1 MKKILLIGT
10 AALGM
15 FFMTTSCL
23 ENTEPAGIEAMRQA
37 RAELISAQA
46 AYEQAK
52 VTLLNAQ
59 TALQEAQTQNQI
71 LENNLKELEIQEKQ
85 LNLEYQE
92 AKYDYD
98 MRILELD
105 YARRA
110 GADEAYLKALEV
122 EIAGYEYNLL
132 QNEINMEDLE
142 LQRKEMV
149 EKHKAELLRLQKA
162 TAVAQKEYEEAIR
175 NLEALKHTLTAE
187 EKAIVDK
194 YTAEIDALS
203 GELETAENTLVGA
216 QTDYLE
222 AKYNWSQDSVLL
234 DKKYTRAVELAQAAL
249 DDANAEL
256 EEANALDFTDEEA
269 LLTQKAE
276 LEAEI
281 DAIRKQQDD
290 LKMQAEDLKLTLEVP
305 EAEIAA
311 IDTVIKGLDRQIEEL
326 NLEIDALRAE
336 NPRTQLSLPI
346 DNAIVAHFVGQFFE
360 DIVKADDNPYYYG
373 DQYQELN
380 DPNDPNPNYEDA
392 LVFQSEFEKN
402 EETNRYELPSG
413 TVSWTTTQ
421 DNHEKILADLK
432 KYLYTYE
439 LSEPQKAIVEN
450 YIKSWQD
457 NAKNIAAQNE
467 YYKTMLT
474 EARDEW
480 YELSNQYQYTAKQPL
495 DIKAMEAYNELA
507 TIADLTAADVKARV
521 TALLDTI
528 RLEQQIRLAMT
539 GYAEENWENF
549 TYANLTDPASETP
562 ITLIDLQN
570 AVNNISINPAF
581 SYRDNYPDGSW
592 YYYGP
597 VYYDDFYDDA
607 PSAAARWNNASLSL
621 FGGYYVWG
629 YERIEYYSDEELLGD
644 IETVLEYTG
653 YGEYYTI
660 TYTTDYEAWPYSSV
674 SFHKDY
680 ETVLAQIGYNFS
692 DREDA
697 RRAFANSWF
706 VNEVSYEEKAAMAQA
721 HMEALPEFPE
731 LIAAVEALE
740 EEIKTADETNTAA
753 VTDLLTQI
761 RSLYEQRAEQNEL
774 KKEKEAEKDAITFE
788 INALT
793 ATTGSEWKVLDIKAG
808 RLEDKLYVFD
818 AILKGTTV
826 VIDGTDYTLVK
837 QEGTEYVP
845 EDLAELKEAWIERLE
860 KEIKGDGTD
869 MNPGLEYKLLQ
880 AQQILQKLHD
890 GMSDEEFQNE
900 VVKQAER
907 ALAQAQAKY
916 DGLLEEFNYW
926 NDLLSDYI
934 ASLTGNTE
942 ETPEA

>member
-110 GADEAYLKALEV
+110 GADEAYLKALEL
-122 EIAGYEYNLL
+122 EIAGYEYWLL
-132 QNEINMEDLE
+132 KNEIDMEELE
-142 LQRKEMV
+142 LKRQEMV
-149 EKHKAELLRLQKA
+149 EIHKAELLRLQQA

-175 NLEALKHTLTAE
+175 NLEALKHTLTE
-187 EKAIVDK
+187 DEKAIVDK

-203 GELETAENTLVGA
+203 GELKTAENELVGA
-216 QTDYLE
+216 QTAYLE

-290 LKMQAEDLKLTLEVP
+290 LKMQAKDLTLTLEVP

-326 NLEIDALRAE
+326 NLEIDALMAE

-392 LVFQSEFEKN
+392 LVFQSEFKKN

-432 KYLYTYE
+432 EYLYTYE

-450 YIKSWQD
+450 FIKNWQD
-457 NAKNIAAQNE
+457 YAKNIAAQNE

-480 YELSNQYQYTAKQPL
+480 NELSRQYQYTAKQPL
-495 DIKAMEAYNELA
+495 DVKANEALSELT
-507 TIADLTAADVKARV
+507 TIADLTAADVKERV
-521 TALLDTI
+521 TVLLDTI

-570 AVNNISINPAF
+570 AVNNISNYPAF
-581 SYRDNYPDGSW
+581 SYRYNYPDGSW
-592 YYYGP
+592 YYDGP

-621 FGGYYVWG
+621 FGGYYG
-629 YERIEYYSDEELLGD
+629 IEYYSDEELLGD

-660 TYTTDYEAWPYSSV
+660 TYTTDYYARPYFSV
-674 SFHKDY
+674 DFHKDAY
-680 ETVLAQIGYNFS
+680 ETILAQIGYNFS
-692 DREDA
+692 DMQA
-697 RRAFANSWF
+697 AAIAFENSWF
-706 VNEVSYEEKAAMAQA
+706 VKEVSYEEMAALAQA
-721 HMEALPEFPE
+721 HLEALPEFPE

-740 EEIKTADETNTAA
+740 EDIKTADEGNTAA

-774 KKEKEAEKDAITFE
+774 REEKVAEKDAIMFE

-793 ATTGSEWKVLDIKAG
+793 ALTGSEWAVLDIKAG
-808 RLEDKLYVFD
+808 RLEEKLDVFD
-818 AILKGTTV
+818 AILEGTTV

-869 MNPGLEYKLLQ
+869 MTPGLEYELLQ

-890 GMSDEEFQNE
+890 GMSDDLQNE
-900 VVKQAER
+900 EVKAAER

-916 DGLLEEFNYW
+916 DELLEEFNYW

>member
-122 EIAGYEYNLL
+122 EIAGYEYDLL
-132 QNEINMEDLE
+132 KNEIDMEELE
-142 LQRKEMV
+142 LQRQEMV
-149 EKHKAELLRLQKA
+149 EEHKASLLRLQQA
-162 TAVAQKEYEEAIR
+162 TAEAQKDYEEAIR
-175 NLEALKHTLTAE
+175 NLEALKHTLTTE
-187 EKAIVDK
+187 EKAIVDT

-216 QTDYLE
+216 QTAYLE

-326 NLEIDALRAE
+326 NLEINALRAE

-360 DIVKADDNPYYYG
+360 TTVKADGNSYYYG
-373 DQYQELN
+373 DQYQ
-380 DPNDPNPNYEDA
+380 DPNNPNYEDA
-392 LVFQSEFEKN
+392 LVFQSEFKYN

-421 DNHEKILADLK
+421 DNHESILAALRQ
-432 KYLYTYE
+432 YLYTYE
-439 LSEPQKAIVEN
+439 LSEPQKELAELLAER
-450 YIKSWQD
+450 WQ
-457 NAKNIAAQNE
+457 NLAKNEPTNNE
-467 YYKTMLT
+467 SYKTMLT
-474 EARDEW
+474 EASDEW
-480 YELSNQYQYTAKQPL
+480 KDLRYQYEYTAKVPL
-495 DIKAMEAYNELA
+495 DVKAQEAYNELA
-507 TIADLTAADVKARV
+507 SIPDLTAADVKERV
-521 TALLDTI
+521 TELLDTI
-528 RLEQQIRLAMT
+528 RLEQQIRLAMS

-549 TYANLTDPASETP
+549 TYTNLTDPASETP
-562 ITLIDLQN
+562 ITLTDLQI
-570 AVNNISINPAF
+570 AVDNIQYYPAF
-581 SYRDNYPDGSW
+581 ED
-592 YYYGP
+592 YYTPTYK
-597 VYYDDFYDDA
+597 YTA
-607 PSAAARWNNASLSL
+607 TSSAAYRWNYASKKL
-621 FGGYYVWG
+621 FGGDYVILPADYQYYG
-629 YERIEYYSDEELLGD
+629 MYGETELLGNGD
-644 IETVLEYTG
+644 ELLEKAG
-653 YGEYYTI
+653 YGEYFTIVYSTNDYT
-660 TYTTDYEAWPYSSV
+660 DAVYEIAP
-674 SFHKDY
+674 HKDFY
-680 ETVLAQIGYNFS
+680 ETVLSQIGYASYQFGS
-692 DREDA
+692 QYDA
-697 RRAFANSWF
+697 QEAFKYSWF
-706 VNEVSYEEKAAMAQA
+706 VREIAYVEMAALSKA
-721 HMEALPEFPE
+721 HLEALPEFPE

-740 EEIKTADETNTAA
+740 EDIKTADEGNTAA

-774 KKEKEAEKDAITFE
+774 REEKVAEKDAIIFE

-793 ATTGSEWKVLDIKAG
+793 TPTGSEWAVLDIKAG
-808 RLEDKLYVFD
+808 RLEDKLDVFD
-818 AILKGTTV
+818 AILEGTTV
-826 VIDGTDYTLVK
+826 VIDGQDYTLVK

-869 MNPGLEYKLLQ
+869 MTPGLEYELLQ

-890 GMSDEEFQNE
+890 GMTDDEFQNE
-900 VVKQAER
+900 VVKEAER
-907 ALAQAQAKY
+907 ELAQAQAKY
-916 DGLLEEFNYW
+916 DELLEEFNYW

>member
-311 IDTVIKGLDRQIEEL
+311 IDTVIKGLDRQIKEL
-326 NLEIDALRAE
+326 DQEIDALKAE

-360 DIVKADDNPYYYG
+360 TTVKDNGDSYYYG
-373 DQYQELN
+373 DQYQDTSN
-380 DPNDPNPNYEDA
+380 QNYEDA
-392 LVFQSEFEKN
+392 LVFQSEFKKN

-432 KYLYTYE
+432 EYLYTYE

-450 YIKSWQD
+450 YIEYWQN
-457 NAKNIAAQNE
+457 NADDIAAQNE

-474 EARDEW
+474 EARNEW
-480 YELSNQYQYTAKQPL
+480 YDLRDKYLNPTDKPL
-495 DIKAMEAYNELA
+495 DIKAQEAYNELA
-507 TIADLTAADVKARV
+507 LIADLTAADVKERV
-521 TALLDTI
+521 TELLDII
-528 RLEQQIRLAMT
+528 RLEQQIRLAMS

-562 ITLIDLQN
+562 ITLDDLQN
-570 AVNNISINPAF
+570 AVNNIAAYPA
-581 SYRDNYPDGSW
+581 SE
-592 YYYGP
+592 YYYSP
-597 VYYDDFYDDA
+597 VYYDDYEA
-607 PSAAARWNNASLSL
+607 SSAAARWNYASLNL
-621 FGGYYVWG
+621 FGGYYVWN
-629 YERIEYYSDEELLGD
+629 ERIEYYSGTELLGD
-644 IETVLEYTG
+644 LKTVLEYTG

-660 TYTTDYEAWPYSSV
+660 TYSTDYDAWPNASV
-674 SFHKDY
+674 DFHKDAY
-680 ETVLAQIGYNFS
+680 ETVLAQIGYNFT
-692 DREDA
+692 DRQDA
-697 RRAFANSWF
+697 QRAFENSWF
-706 VNEVSYEEKAAMAQA
+706 VYEVSYEEMAALAQA

-740 EEIKTADETNTAA
+740 EDIKTADEGNTAA

-774 KKEKEAEKDAITFE
+774 REEKVAEKDAIIFE

-793 ATTGSEWKVLDIKAG
+793 ARTGSEWAVLDIKAG
-808 RLEDKLYVFD
+808 RLEDKLDVFD
-818 AILKGTTV
+818 AILGGTTV
-826 VIDGTDYTLVK
+826 VIDGQDYTLVK

-869 MNPGLEYKLLQ
+869 MTPGLEYELLQ

-890 GMSDEEFQNE
+890 GMTDDEFQNE
-900 VVKQAER
+900 VVKEAER
-907 ALAQAQAKY
+907 ELAQAQAKY
-916 DGLLEEFNYW
+916 DELLEEFNYW

>member
-132 QNEINMEDLE
+132 KNEIDMEELE
-142 LQRKEMV
+142 LQRQEMV
-149 EKHKAELLRLQKA
+149 EHHKAVLLGLQQA
-162 TAVAQKEYEEAIR
+162 TAEAQKDYEEAIR
-175 NLEALKHTLTAE
+175 NLEALKHTLTAD
-187 EKAIVDK
+187 EKAIVDT

-203 GELETAENTLVGA
+203 GELETAENELVGA
-216 QTDYLE
+216 QTAYLE

-290 LKMQAEDLKLTLEVP
+290 LNMQAEDLKLTLEVP

-326 NLEIDALRAE
+326 NLEIKALKAE

-360 DIVKADDNPYYYG
+360 TTVKAPGNSYYYG
-373 DQYQELN
+373 DQYQ
-380 DPNDPNPNYEDA
+380 DPNDPNNQNYEDA
-392 LVFQSEFEKN
+392 LVFQSEFKKN

-421 DNHEKILADLK
+421 DNHESILAALK
-432 KYLYTYE
+432 QYLYTYE
-439 LSEPQKAIVEN
+439 LSEPQKAIAESN
-450 YIKSWQD
+450 M
-457 NAKNIAAQNE
+457 E
-467 YYKTMLT
+467 YYQSRAKSISAENASSKEELI
-474 EARDEW
+474 EARNEW
-480 YELSNQYQYTAKQPL
+480 YDLRDKYLNPTDKPL
-495 DIKAMEAYNELA
+495 DIKAQEAYNELSL
-507 TIADLTAADVKARV
+507 IADLTAADVKERV
-521 TALLDTI
+521 TELLDAI
-528 RLEQQIRLAMT
+528 RLEQQTRLAMS

-562 ITLIDLQN
+562 ITLADLQN
-570 AVNNISINPAF
+570 AVNNIAVYPAVE
-581 SYRDNYPDGSW
+581 YRYDYGDYWIYS
-592 YYYGP
+592 GP
-597 VYYDDFYDDA
+597 VYYDNYYGSDA
-607 PSAAARWNNASLSL
+607 PSAACRWDYAS
-621 FGGYYVWG
+621 
-629 YERIEYYSDEELLGD
+629 ERLLRMEYYSGTELLGTLD
-644 IETVLEYTG
+644 EMLEYTG
-653 YGEYYTI
+653 YGEYYII
-660 TYTTDYEAWPYSSV
+660 TYTTDSDVHPSATVY
-674 SFHKDY
+674 FQKDY
-680 ETVLAQIGYNFS
+680 QTVLENIGYDDYTFGS
-692 DREDA
+692 DQDA
-697 RRAFANSWF
+697 RNAFANAWF
-706 VNEVSYEEKAAMAQA
+706 VMEVVYAEYADLTKA
-721 HMEALPEFPE
+721 HLEALPEFPE

-753 VTDLLTQI
+753 VTDLLAQI

-774 KKEKEAEKDAITFE
+774 KEEKEAEKDAITFE

-793 ATTGSEWKVLDIKAG
+793 ALTGSEWAVLDLKAG
-808 RLEDKLYVFD
+808 RLEDKLEVFD
-818 AILKGTTV
+818 AILEGTTV
-826 VIDGTDYTLVK
+826 VIDGQDYTLVK

-869 MNPGLEYKLLQ
+869 MNPGLEYKLLE
-880 AQQILQKLHD
+880 AQQLLQKLHD
-890 GMSDEEFQNE
+890 GMSDERQNE
-900 VVKQAER
+900 AVKQAER

-916 DGLLEEFNYW
+916 DELLEEFNYW

>member
-122 EIAGYEYNLL
+122 EIAGYEFELL
-132 QNEINMEDLE
+132 QNEIWTDELE
-142 LQRKEMV
+142 LLRQEMV
-149 EKHKAELLRLQKA
+149 EKHKAELFRLQQA

-187 EKAIVDK
+187 EQAIVDN

-203 GELETAENTLVGA
+203 TQLENAENTLVGA
-216 QTDYLE
+216 QTAYLE

-336 NPRTQLSLPI
+336 NPRPQLSLPI
-346 DNAIVAHFVGQFFE
+346 DNAVVAHFVGQFFE
-360 DIVKADDNPYYYG
+360 TTVKAYGNPYYYG
-373 DQYQELN
+373 DQYQ
-380 DPNDPNPNYEDA
+380 DPNDPNYEDA
-392 LVFQSEFEKN
+392 LVFQSEFEYN
-402 EETNRYELPSG
+402 SETDRYELPSG

-421 DNHEKILADLK
+421 DNHEEILADLK
-432 KYLYTYE
+432 DYLYTYE
-439 LSEPQKAIVEN
+439 LSEPQKATAESNMKYYQSKAESISEEN
-450 YIKSWQD
+450 ASTKEELI
-457 NAKNIAAQNE
+457 
-467 YYKTMLT
+467 
-474 EARDEW
+474 EARNEW
-480 YELSNQYQYTAKQPL
+480 NKLSNQYQYTAKQPL
-495 DIKAMEAYNELA
+495 DIKATEAFRELS
-507 TIADLTAADVKARV
+507 TIADLTAADVKERV
-521 TALLDTI
+521 TVLLDTI

-539 GYAEENWENF
+539 GYAEENWANF

-570 AVNNISINPAF
+570 AVNNISMYPAF
-581 SYRDNYPDGSW
+581 SYRYNDPDGSW
-592 YYYGP
+592 YYDGP
-597 VYYDDFYDDA
+597 VYYDDYYYDDA
-607 PSAAARWNNASLSL
+607 PSAACRWDYASKS
-621 FGGYYVWG
+621 
-629 YERIEYYSDEELLGD
+629 LLGMEHYYGTQLLGTLD
-644 IETVLEYTG
+644 EMLEYTG
-653 YGEYYTI
+653 YGEYYRI
-660 TYTTDYEAWPYSSV
+660 TYTTDSEVWASGTLYLQ
-674 SFHKDY
+674 KDAY
-680 ETVLAQIGYNFS
+680 ETVLYNIGYDEYTFGSRQNAI
-692 DREDA
+692 DA
-697 RRAFANSWF
+697 FCGAWF
-706 VNEVSYEEKAAMAQA
+706 VMEVVYAEYADLTKA
-721 HMEALPEFPE
+721 HLEALPEFPE

-740 EEIKTADETNTAA
+740 EDIKTADETNTAA

-774 KKEKEAEKDAITFE
+774 REEKVAEKDAIIFE

-793 ATTGSEWKVLDIKAG
+793 APTGSEWAVLDIKAG
-808 RLEDKLYVFD
+808 RLEDKLDVFD
-818 AILKGTTV
+818 AILEGTTV

-869 MNPGLEYKLLQ
+869 VTPGLEYELLQ

-890 GMSDEEFQNE
+890 GMSDDDFQNE
-900 VVKQAER
+900 AVKTAEKE
-907 ALAQAQAKY
+907 LAQAQAKY
-916 DGLLEEFNYW
+916 DELLEEFNYW

>member
-110 GADEAYLKALEV
+110 GADEAYLKALEL
-122 EIAGYEYNLL
+122 EIAGYEYWLL
-132 QNEINMEDLE
+132 KNEIDMEELE
-142 LQRKEMV
+142 LKRQEMV
-149 EKHKAELLRLQKA
+149 EIHKAELLRLQQA

-175 NLEALKHTLTAE
+175 NLEALKHTLTE
-187 EKAIVDK
+187 DEKAIVDK

-203 GELETAENTLVGA
+203 TQLETAENTLVGA
-216 QTDYLE
+216 QTAYLE

-360 DIVKADDNPYYYG
+360 TTVKADGNPYYYG
-373 DQYQELN
+373 DQYQ
-380 DPNDPNPNYEDA
+380 DPNDPNNQNYEDA
-392 LVFQSEFEKN
+392 LVFQSEFEYN

-421 DNHEKILADLK
+421 DNHEEILAALK
-432 KYLYTYE
+432 EYLYAYE
-439 LSEPQKAIVEN
+439 LSEPQKAMAESIMKSYQSRAESISEEN
-450 YIKSWQD
+450 AS
-457 NAKNIAAQNE
+457 
-467 YYKTMLT
+467 YKEELI
-474 EARDEW
+474 EARNEW
-480 YELSNQYQYTAKQPL
+480 NELSRQYQYTAKQPL
-495 DIKAMEAYNELA
+495 DVKANEALSELT
-507 TIADLTAADVKARV
+507 TIADLTAADVKERV
-521 TALLDTI
+521 TVLLDTI
-528 RLEQQIRLAMT
+528 RLEQQIRLAMA
-539 GYAEENWENF
+539 GYADGNWENF
-549 TYANLTDPASETP
+549 TYENLTDPASENP
-562 ITLIDLQN
+562 ITLNDLQL
-570 AVNNISINPAF
+570 AVEGIQNYPA
-581 SYRDNYPDGSW
+581 YDNYWPVFYDTYYNNDSPSAACRWDYASERLLGME
-592 YYYGP
+592 YYYGTQ
-597 VYYDDFYDDA
+597 
-607 PSAAARWNNASLSL
+607 
-621 FGGYYVWG
+621 
-629 YERIEYYSDEELLGD
+629 LLGTLD
-644 IETVLEYTG
+644 EMLEYTG
-653 YGEYYTI
+653 YGEYYRI
-660 TYTTDYEAWPYSSV
+660 TYTTDSEVRPSGTL
-674 SFHKDY
+674 HLQKDAY
-680 ETVLAQIGYNFS
+680 ETVLYNIGYDEYTFGSKQN
-692 DREDA
+692 A
-697 RRAFANSWF
+697 INAFCGAWF
-706 VNEVSYEEKAAMAQA
+706 VMEVVYAEYADLTKA
-721 HMEALPEFPE
+721 HLEALPEFPE

-774 KKEKEAEKDAITFE
+774 REEKVAERDAILFE

-793 ATTGSEWKVLDIKAG
+793 ALTGSEWAVLDIKAG
-808 RLEDKLYVFD
+808 RLEDKLDVFD
-818 AILKGTTV
+818 AILEGTTV

-869 MNPGLEYKLLQ
+869 VTPGLEYELLQ

-890 GMSDEEFQNE
+890 GMSDELQNE
-900 VVKQAER
+900 EVKKAER

-916 DGLLEEFNYW
+916 DELLEEFNYW

>member
-23 ENTEPAGIEAMRQA
+23 ENVEPAGIEAMRQA

-122 EIAGYEYNLL
+122 EIAGYEYDLL
-132 QNEINMEDLE
+132 KNEIDMEELE
-142 LQRKEMV
+142 LQRQEMV
-149 EKHKAELLRLQKA
+149 EEHKASLLRLQQA
-162 TAVAQKEYEEAIR
+162 TAEAQKDYEEAIR

-187 EKAIVDK
+187 EKAIVDT

-216 QTDYLE
+216 QTAYLE

-326 NLEIDALRAE
+326 DLEIDALGAE

-346 DNAIVAHFVGQFFE
+346 DNAIVAHFVGQFFKTT
-360 DIVKADDNPYYYG
+360 VKASGNSYYYG
-373 DQYQELN
+373 DQYQ
-380 DPNDPNPNYEDA
+380 DPNNQNYEDA
-392 LVFQSEFEKN
+392 LVFQSEFEYN

-432 KYLYTYE
+432 EYLYTYE

-450 YIKSWQD
+450 YIEYWQN
-457 NAKNIAAQNE
+457 NADDIAAQNE

-474 EARDEW
+474 EARNEW
-480 YELSNQYQYTAKQPL
+480 YDLRDKYLNPTDKPL
-495 DIKAMEAYNELA
+495 DIKAQEAYNELA
-507 TIADLTAADVKARV
+507 LIADLTAADVKERV
-521 TALLDTI
+521 TELLDII
-528 RLEQQIRLAMT
+528 RLEQQIRLAMS

-562 ITLIDLQN
+562 ITLDDLQK
-570 AVNNISINPAF
+570 AVNNIAAYPA
-581 SYRDNYPDGSW
+581 SE
-592 YYYGP
+592 YYYSP
-597 VYYDDFYDDA
+597 VYYDDYEA
-607 PSAAARWNNASLSL
+607 SSAAARWNYASLNL
-621 FGGYYVWG
+621 FGGYYVWNTD
-629 YERIEYYSDEELLGD
+629 ERIEYYSGTELLGD
-644 IETVLEYTG
+644 LKTVLEYTG

-660 TYTTDYEAWPYSSV
+660 TYSTDYDAWPNASV
-674 SFHKDY
+674 DFHKDAY
-680 ETVLAQIGYNFS
+680 ETVLAQIGYNFT
-692 DREDA
+692 DRQDA
-697 RRAFANSWF
+697 QRAFKNSWF
-706 VNEVSYEEKAAMAQA
+706 VYEVSYEEMAALAQA

-740 EEIKTADETNTAA
+740 EDIKTADEGNTAA

-774 KKEKEAEKDAITFE
+774 REEKVAEKDAIIFE

-793 ATTGSEWKVLDIKAG
+793 ARTGSEWAVLDIKAG
-808 RLEDKLYVFD
+808 RLEDKLDVFD
-818 AILKGTTV
+818 AILGGTTV
-826 VIDGTDYTLVK
+826 VIDGQDYTLVK

-869 MNPGLEYKLLQ
+869 MTPGLEYELLQ

-890 GMSDEEFQNE
+890 GMTDDEFQNE
-900 VVKQAER
+900 VVKEAER
-907 ALAQAQAKY
+907 ELAQAQAKY
-916 DGLLEEFNYW
+916 DELLEEFNYW

>member
-37 RAELISAQA
+37 RAELISAEAAYQA
-46 AYEQAK
+46 ALTAYKQAQIALVEAKVQAK
-52 VTLLNAQ
+52 NLD
-59 TALQEAQTQNQI
+59 NQ
-71 LENNLKELEIQEKQ
+71 LAELEIQEKQ

-98 MRILELD
+98 MRILELE
-105 YARRA
+105 YAKRA
-110 GADEAYLKALEV
+110 GESEAYLKKLEL
-122 EIAGYEYNLL
+122 EIAGYEYYLL
-132 QNEINMEDLE
+132 KNEIDTQELE
-142 LQRKEMV
+142 LQRQEMV
-149 EKHKAELLRLQKA
+149 EEHKAELLRLQQA

-175 NLEALKHTLTAE
+175 NLEDLKHTLTAE
-187 EKAIVDK
+187 EKAIVDT

-216 QTDYLE
+216 QTAYLE

-326 NLEIDALRAE
+326 NLEIDALGAE

-360 DIVKADDNPYYYG
+360 TTVKADGNTYYYG
-373 DQYQELN
+373 DQYQ
-380 DPNDPNPNYEDA
+380 DPNNPNYEDA
-392 LVFQSEFEKN
+392 LVFQSEFKYN

-421 DNHEKILADLK
+421 DNHEEILADLK
-432 KYLYTYE
+432 EYLYKYE
-439 LSEPQKAIVEN
+439 LSEPQKAMAESNMKYYQSRAESISEEN
-450 YIKSWQD
+450 AS
-457 NAKNIAAQNE
+457 
-467 YYKTMLT
+467 YKEELI
-474 EARDEW
+474 EARNEW
-480 YELSNQYQYTAKQPL
+480 NELSRQYQYTAKQPL
-495 DIKAMEAYNELA
+495 DVKANEALSELT
-507 TIADLTAADVKARV
+507 TIADLTAADVKERV
-521 TALLDTI
+521 TVLLDTI

-570 AVNNISINPAF
+570 AVNNILNYPAF
-581 SYRDNYPDGSW
+581 SYQYNDPDGHW
-592 YYYGP
+592 YYDGP
-597 VYYDDFYDDA
+597 VYYDGFYDDA
-607 PSAAARWNNASLSL
+607 PSAACRWDYAS
-621 FGGYYVWG
+621 
-629 YERIEYYSDEELLGD
+629 ERLLGMEYYYGTQLLGTLD
-644 IETVLEYTG
+644 EMLEYTG
-653 YGEYYTI
+653 YGEYYRI
-660 TYTTDYEAWPYSSV
+660 TYTTDSEVWPSGTLYLQ
-674 SFHKDY
+674 KDAY
-680 ETVLAQIGYNFS
+680 ETVLYNIGYDEYTFGSKQNAI
-692 DREDA
+692 DA
-697 RRAFANSWF
+697 FCGAWF
-706 VNEVSYEEKAAMAQA
+706 VMEVVYAEYADLTKA
-721 HMEALPEFPE
+721 HLEALPEFPE

-740 EEIKTADETNTAA
+740 EDIKTADEGNTAA

-774 KKEKEAEKDAITFE
+774 REEKVAEKDAIIFE

-793 ATTGSEWKVLDIKAG
+793 APTGSEWAVLDIKAG
-808 RLEDKLYVFD
+808 RLEDKLDVFD
-818 AILKGTTV
+818 AILEGTTV

-869 MNPGLEYKLLQ
+869 MTPGLEYELLQ

-890 GMSDEEFQNE
+890 GMSDEFQNE

-916 DGLLEEFNYW
+916 DELLEEFNYW

>member
-23 ENTEPAGIEAMRQA
+23 ENIEPAGIEAMRQA
-37 RAELISAQA
+37 KAELISAQA
-46 AYEQAK
+46 AYESAK
-52 VTLLNAQ
+52 ITLLNAQ
-59 TALQEAQTQNQI
+59 AALQEAQTQNQI
-71 LENNLKELEIQEKQ
+71 LENSLKELEIQEKQ
-85 LNLEYQE
+85 LDLEYQA
-92 AKYDYD
+92 AKNDYD
-98 MRILELD
+98 IRILELD

-110 GADEAYLKALEV
+110 GEDEAYLKSLEV
-122 EIAGYEYNLL
+122 EIAGYEYQLL
-132 QNEINMEDLE
+132 KNEIDMEELE
-142 LQRKEMV
+142 LQRQKMV
-149 EKHKAELLRLQKA
+149 EQHKAELLRLQQA
-162 TAVAQKEYEEAIR
+162 TAVAQKDYEEAIR
-175 NLEALKHTLTAE
+175 NLEALRHTLTAE
-187 EKAIVDK
+187 EKAIVDT

-326 NLEIDALRAE
+326 NLEIDALKAE

-360 DIVKADDNPYYYG
+360 TKVKDPRNSYYYG
-373 DQYQELN
+373 DQYQE
-380 DPNDPNPNYEDA
+380 PNDPNYEDA
-392 LVFQSEFEKN
+392 LVFQSEFEYN
-402 EETNRYELPSG
+402 EETARYELPSG

-439 LSEPQKAIVEN
+439 LSEPQKAMAESNMKYYQSRAESISEEN
-450 YIKSWQD
+450 AS
-457 NAKNIAAQNE
+457 
-467 YYKTMLT
+467 YKEELI
-474 EARDEW
+474 EARNEW
-480 YELSNQYQYTAKQPL
+480 NELSNQYQYTAKQPL
-495 DIKAMEAYNELA
+495 DIKAAEALSELS
-507 TIADLTAADVKARV
+507 TIADLTAADVKERV
-521 TALLDTI
+521 TVLLDTI

-570 AVNNISINPAF
+570 AVNNISNYPAF
-581 SYRDNYPDGSW
+581 SYWYNDPDGFW
-592 YYYGP
+592 YYDGP
-597 VYYDDFYDDA
+597 VYYDDYYYDDA
-607 PSAAARWNNASLSL
+607 PSAACRWDYASKRLL
-621 FGGYYVWG
+621 GM
-629 YERIEYYSDEELLGD
+629 EYYSGTELLGTLD
-644 IETVLEYTG
+644 EMLEYTG
-653 YGEYYTI
+653 YGEYYRI
-660 TYTTDYEAWPYSSV
+660 TYTTDSEVWPSGFLYLQ
-674 SFHKDY
+674 KDAY
-680 ETVLAQIGYNFS
+680 ETVLYNLGYDELTFGSKENAIG
-692 DREDA
+692 
-697 RRAFANSWF
+697 AFCGAWF
-706 VNEVSYEEKAAMAQA
+706 VVEVVYAEYADLTKA
-721 HMEALPEFPE
+721 HLEALPEFPE

-740 EEIKTADETNTAA
+740 EDIKTADETNTAA

-774 KKEKEAEKDAITFE
+774 REEKVAEKDAIIFE

-793 ATTGSEWKVLDIKAG
+793 APTGSEWAVLDIKAG
-808 RLEDKLYVFD
+808 RLEDKLDVFD

-869 MNPGLEYKLLQ
+869 MTPGLEYELLQ

-916 DGLLEEFNYW
+916 DELLEEFNYW

>member
-23 ENTEPAGIEAMRQA
+23 ENIEPAGIEAMRQA
-37 RAELISAQA
+37 KAELISAQA
-46 AYEQAK
+46 AYESAK
-52 VTLLNAQ
+52 ITLLNAQ
-59 TALQEAQTQNQI
+59 AALQEAQTQNQI
-71 LENNLKELEIQEKQ
+71 LENSLKELEIQEKQ
-85 LNLEYQE
+85 LDLEYQA
-92 AKYDYD
+92 AKNDYD
-98 MRILELD
+98 IRILELD

-110 GADEAYLKALEV
+110 GEDEAYLKSLEV
-122 EIAGYEYNLL
+122 EIAGYEYQLL
-132 QNEINMEDLE
+132 KNEIDMEELE
-142 LQRKEMV
+142 LQRQKMV
-149 EKHKAELLRLQKA
+149 EQHKAELLRLQQA
-162 TAVAQKEYEEAIR
+162 TAVAQKDYEEAIR
-175 NLEALKHTLTAE
+175 NLEALRHTLTAE
-187 EKAIVDK
+187 EKAIVDT

-234 DKKYTRAVELAQAAL
+234 DKKYTRAVELAQVAL

-360 DIVKADDNPYYYG
+360 TTVKAYGNSYYYG
-373 DQYQELN
+373 DQYQE
-380 DPNDPNPNYEDA
+380 PNDPNYEDA
-392 LVFQSEFEKN
+392 LVFQSEFEYN
-402 EETNRYELPSG
+402 EETDRYELPSG

-432 KYLYTYE
+432 EYLYTYE
-439 LSEPQKAIVEN
+439 LSEPQKAMAESNMKYYQSRAESISEEN
-450 YIKSWQD
+450 AS
-457 NAKNIAAQNE
+457 
-467 YYKTMLT
+467 YKEELI
-474 EARDEW
+474 EARNEW
-480 YELSNQYQYTAKQPL
+480 NELSNQYQYTAKQPL
-495 DIKAMEAYNELA
+495 DIKAAEALSELS
-507 TIADLTAADVKARV
+507 TIADLTAADVKERV
-521 TALLDTI
+521 TVLLDTI

-570 AVNNISINPAF
+570 AVNNISNYPAF
-581 SYRDNYPDGSW
+581 SYQYNDPDGHW
-592 YYYGP
+592 YYDGP
-597 VYYDDFYDDA
+597 VYYDGFYDDA
-607 PSAAARWNNASLSL
+607 PSAACRWDYAS
-621 FGGYYVWG
+621 
-629 YERIEYYSDEELLGD
+629 ERLLGMEYYYGTQLLGTLD
-644 IETVLEYTG
+644 EMLEYTG
-653 YGEYYTI
+653 YGEYYRI
-660 TYTTDYEAWPYSSV
+660 TYTTDSEVWASRFLYLQ
-674 SFHKDY
+674 KDAY
-680 ETVLAQIGYNFS
+680 ETVLYNIGYDEHTFGSKQNAI
-692 DREDA
+692 DA
-697 RRAFANSWF
+697 FCGAWF
-706 VNEVSYEEKAAMAQA
+706 VMEVVYAEYADLTKA
-721 HMEALPEFPE
+721 HLEALPEFPE

-740 EEIKTADETNTAA
+740 EDIKTADEGNTAA

-774 KKEKEAEKDAITFE
+774 REEKVAEKDAIIFE

-793 ATTGSEWKVLDIKAG
+793 APTGSEWAVLDIKAG
-808 RLEDKLYVFD
+808 RLEDKLDVFD
-818 AILKGTTV
+818 AILEGTTV

-869 MNPGLEYKLLQ
+869 MTPGLEYELLQ

-916 DGLLEEFNYW
+916 DELLEEFNYW

>member
-110 GADEAYLKALEV
+110 GADEAYLKALEL
-122 EIAGYEYNLL
+122 EIAGYEYWLL
-132 QNEINMEDLE
+132 KNEIDMEELE
-142 LQRKEMV
+142 LKRQEMV
-149 EKHKAELLRLQKA
+149 EIHKAELLRLQQA

-175 NLEALKHTLTAE
+175 NLEALKHTLTE
-187 EKAIVDK
+187 DEKAIVDK

-203 GELETAENTLVGA
+203 GELKTAENELVGA
-216 QTDYLE
+216 QTAYLE

-326 NLEIDALRAE
+326 NLEIDALRTE

-373 DQYQELN
+373 DQYQEPN

-392 LVFQSEFEKN
+392 LVFQSEFKNN
-402 EETNRYELPSG
+402 EETKRYELPSG

-432 KYLYTYE
+432 EYLYTYE
-439 LSEPQKAIVEN
+439 LSEPQKATAESNMKYYQSRAESISEEN
-450 YIKSWQD
+450 ASFKEELI
-457 NAKNIAAQNE
+457 
-467 YYKTMLT
+467 
-474 EARDEW
+474 EARNEW
-480 YELSNQYQYTAKQPL
+480 NELSRQYQYTAKQPL
-495 DIKAMEAYNELA
+495 DVKANEALSELT
-507 TIADLTAADVKARV
+507 TIADLTAADVKERV
-521 TALLDTI
+521 TVLLDTI

-581 SYRDNYPDGSW
+581 SYRYNGPDGSW
-592 YYYGP
+592 YYDGP
-597 VYYDDFYDDA
+597 VYYDGFYDDA
-607 PSAAARWNNASLSL
+607 PSAACRWDYASERLL
-621 FGGYYVWG
+621 RMEHYYG
-629 YERIEYYSDEELLGD
+629 TELLGTLD
-644 IETVLEYTG
+644 EMLEYTG
-653 YGEYYTI
+653 YGEYYRI
-660 TYTTDYEAWPYSSV
+660 TYTTDSEVWPSG
-674 SFHKDY
+674 FLHLQKDAY
-680 ETVLAQIGYNFS
+680 ETVLYNIGYNEYTFGS
-692 DREDA
+692 KQDA
-697 RRAFANSWF
+697 IDAFCGAWF
-706 VNEVSYEEKAAMAQA
+706 VMEVAYAEYADLTKA
-721 HMEALPEFPE
+721 HLEALPEFPE

-774 KKEKEAEKDAITFE
+774 REEKVAERDAITFE

-793 ATTGSEWKVLDIKAG
+793 APIGSEWAVLDIKAG
-808 RLEDKLYVFD
+808 RLEDKLDVFD
-818 AILKGTTV
+818 AILEGTTV

-869 MNPGLEYKLLQ
+869 VTPGLEYELLQ

-890 GMSDEEFQNE
+890 GMSDDDFQNE
-900 VVKQAER
+900 AVKTAEK

-916 DGLLEEFNYW
+916 DELLEEFNYW

>member
-110 GADEAYLKALEV
+110 GADEAYLKALEL
-122 EIAGYEYNLL
+122 EIAGYEYWLL
-132 QNEINMEDLE
+132 KNEIDMEELE
-142 LQRKEMV
+142 LKRQEMV
-149 EKHKAELLRLQKA
+149 EIHKAELLRLQQA

-175 NLEALKHTLTAE
+175 NLEALKHTLTE
-187 EKAIVDK
+187 DEKAIVDK

-203 GELETAENTLVGA
+203 TQLENAENTLVGA
-216 QTDYLE
+216 QTAYLE
-222 AKYNWSQDSVLL
+222 AKYSWSQDSVLL

-311 IDTVIKGLDRQIEEL
+311 IDTVIKGIDQQIEDL
-326 NLEIDALRAE
+326 NQEIKALKSE

-360 DIVKADDNPYYYG
+360 TTVKAHGNSYYYG
-373 DQYQELN
+373 DQYQE
-380 DPNDPNPNYEDA
+380 PNDPNYEDA
-392 LVFQSEFEKN
+392 LVFQSEFEYN
-402 EETNRYELPSG
+402 EETDRYELPSG

-421 DNHEKILADLK
+421 DNHEEILADLK
-432 KYLYTYE
+432 EYLYTYE
-439 LSEPQKAIVEN
+439 LSEPQKAMAESNMKYYQSRAESISEEN
-450 YIKSWQD
+450 ASFKEELI
-457 NAKNIAAQNE
+457 
-467 YYKTMLT
+467 
-474 EARDEW
+474 EARNEW
-480 YELSNQYQYTAKQPL
+480 NELSRQYQYTAKQPL
-495 DIKAMEAYNELA
+495 DVKANEALRELT
-507 TIADLTAADVKARV
+507 TIADLTAADVKERV
-521 TALLDTI
+521 TVLLDTI

-570 AVNNISINPAF
+570 AVNNISNYPAF
-581 SYRDNYPDGSW
+581 SYRYNDPDGSW
-592 YYYGP
+592 YYDVP
-597 VYYDDFYDDA
+597 VYYDDYYYDDA
-607 PSAAARWNNASLSL
+607 PSAACRWDYTSRHLL
-621 FGGYYVWG
+621 GM
-629 YERIEYYSDEELLGD
+629 EYYYGTELLGTLA
-644 IETVLEYTG
+644 EMLEYTG
-653 YGEYYTI
+653 YGEYYRI
-660 TYTTDYEAWPYSSV
+660 IYTTDSEVWPSGTLDLQ
-674 SFHKDY
+674 KDAY
-680 ETVLAQIGYNFS
+680 ETVLYKLGYDEYTFGSKQSAINAFS
-692 DREDA
+692 
-697 RRAFANSWF
+697 RAWF
-706 VNEVSYEEKAAMAQA
+706 VMEVRYAEYADLTKA
-721 HMEALPEFPE
+721 HLEALPEFPE

-740 EEIKTADETNTAA
+740 EDIKTADEGNTAA

-774 KKEKEAEKDAITFE
+774 REEKVAERDAIIFE

-793 ATTGSEWKVLDIKAG
+793 APIGSEWAVLDIKAG
-808 RLEDKLYVFD
+808 RLKDKLDVFD

-869 MNPGLEYKLLQ
+869 ATPGLEYELLQ

-890 GMSDEEFQNE
+890 GMSDDDFQNE
-900 VVKQAER
+900 AVKTAEK

-916 DGLLEEFNYW
+916 DELLEEFNYW

>member
-132 QNEINMEDLE
+132 KNEIDMEELE
-142 LQRKEMV
+142 LQRQEMV
-149 EKHKAELLRLQKA
+149 EHHKAVLLGLQQA
-162 TAVAQKEYEEAIR
+162 TAEAQKDYEEAIR

-187 EKAIVDK
+187 EQAIVDK

-216 QTDYLE
+216 QTAYLE

-346 DNAIVAHFVGQFFE
+346 DNAIVAHFVGQFFKTT
-360 DIVKADDNPYYYG
+360 VKDYGDSYYYG
-373 DQYQELN
+373 DQYQ
-380 DPNDPNPNYEDA
+380 DPNNQNYEDA
-392 LVFQSEFEKN
+392 LVFQSEFEYN

-421 DNHEKILADLK
+421 DNHEKILAELK
-432 KYLYTYE
+432 EYLYKYE
-439 LSEPQKAIVEN
+439 LSEPQKAMAE
-450 YIKSWQD
+450 SSM
-457 NAKNIAAQNE
+457 E
-467 YYKTMLT
+467 YYQSRAESIPEENASYKEELI
-474 EARDEW
+474 EARNEW
-480 YELSNQYQYTAKQPL
+480 NELSRQYQYTAKQPL
-495 DIKAMEAYNELA
+495 DVKANEALSELT
-507 TIADLTAADVKARV
+507 TIADLTAADVKERV
-521 TALLDTI
+521 TVLLDTI

-570 AVNNISINPAF
+570 AVTNISNYPAF
-581 SYRDNYPDGSW
+581 SYRYNDPNDPDGYW
-592 YYYGP
+592 YYDGP

-607 PSAAARWNNASLSL
+607 PSAACRWDYASRS
-621 FGGYYVWG
+621 
-629 YERIEYYSDEELLGD
+629 LLGMEHYYGTQLLGTLD
-644 IETVLEYTG
+644 EMLEYTG
-653 YGEYYTI
+653 YGEYYRI
-660 TYTTDYEAWPYSSV
+660 TYTTDSEVWPSGTLYLQ
-674 SFHKDY
+674 KDAY
-680 ETVLAQIGYNFS
+680 ETVLENIGYDEYTFGSKQNAI
-692 DREDA
+692 DA
-697 RRAFANSWF
+697 FCRAWF
-706 VNEVSYEEKAAMAQA
+706 VMEVVYAEYADLTKA
-721 HMEALPEFPE
+721 HLEALPEFPE

-740 EEIKTADETNTAA
+740 EDIKTADEGNTAA

-774 KKEKEAEKDAITFE
+774 REEKVAEKDAIIFE

-793 ATTGSEWKVLDIKAG
+793 ATTGSEWAVLDIKAG
-808 RLEDKLYVFD
+808 RLEDKLDVFD
-818 AILKGTTV
+818 AILGGTTV
-826 VIDGTDYTLVK
+826 VIDGQDYTLVK

-869 MNPGLEYKLLQ
+869 MTPGLEYELLQ

-890 GMSDEEFQNE
+890 GMTDDEFQNE
-900 VVKQAER
+900 VVKEAER
-907 ALAQAQAKY
+907 ELAQAQAKY
-916 DGLLEEFNYW
+916 DELLEEFNYW

>member
-311 IDTVIKGLDRQIEEL
+311 IDTVIKGLDRQIKEL
-326 NLEIDALRAE
+326 DQEIKALKAE

-360 DIVKADDNPYYYG
+360 TTVKDNGDSYYYG
-373 DQYQELN
+373 DQYQDTSN
-380 DPNDPNPNYEDA
+380 QNYEDA

-432 KYLYTYE
+432 EYLYTYE

-450 YIKSWQD
+450 YIKYWQD
-457 NAKNIAAQNE
+457 NAKSIAAQNE
-467 YYKTMLT
+467 SYKTMLT

-570 AVNNISINPAF
+570 AVNNISIYPAF
-581 SYRDNYPDGSW
+581 SYRYNDPDGSW
-592 YYYGP
+592 YYNGP
-597 VYYDDFYDDA
+597 VYYDDNYNSSIDA
-607 PSAAARWNNASLSL
+607 SSAAFRWYYASMNL

-629 YERIEYYSDEELLGD
+629 SERIEYYSGTELLGD
-644 IETVLEYTG
+644 LETVLEYTG

-674 SFHKDY
+674 NFHKDAY
-680 ETVLAQIGYNFS
+680 ETVLEQIGYNFS
-692 DREDA
+692 DKQAAEI
-697 RRAFANSWF
+697 AFANSWF

-774 KKEKEAEKDAITFE
+774 KEEKEAEKDAIIFE
-788 INALT
+788 FNALT
-793 ATTGSEWKVLDIKAG
+793 AFTGSEWAVLDIKAG
-808 RLEDKLYVFD
+808 RLEDKLDVFD

-869 MNPGLEYKLLQ
+869 MNPGLEYNLLQ

-890 GMSDEEFQNE
+890 GMSDEFQNE
-900 VVKQAER
+900 AVKLAER

>member
-132 QNEINMEDLE
+132 KNEIDMEELE
-142 LQRKEMV
+142 LERQEMV
-149 EKHKAELLRLQKA
+149 ERHKAELLRLQKA

-175 NLEALKHTLTAE
+175 NLEALKHTLTVE
-187 EKAIVDK
+187 EQAIVDK

-326 NLEIDALRAE
+326 NLEIKALRAE

-360 DIVKADDNPYYYG
+360 TRVKANGNSYYYG
-373 DQYQELN
+373 DQYQ
-380 DPNDPNPNYEDA
+380 DPNNQNYEDA
-392 LVFQSEFEKN
+392 LVFQSEFKYN

-421 DNHEKILADLK
+421 DNHEEILADLK
-432 KYLYTYE
+432 EYLYTYE

-450 YIKSWQD
+450 YIEYWQN
-457 NAKNIAAQNE
+457 NADDIAAQNE

-474 EARDEW
+474 EARNEW
-480 YELSNQYQYTAKQPL
+480 YDLRDKYLNPTDKPL
-495 DIKAMEAYNELA
+495 DIKAQEAYNELA
-507 TIADLTAADVKARV
+507 LIADLTAADVKERV
-521 TALLDTI
+521 TELLDII
-528 RLEQQIRLAMT
+528 RLEQQIRLAMS

-562 ITLIDLQN
+562 ITLDDLQN
-570 AVNNISINPAF
+570 AVNNIAAYPA
-581 SYRDNYPDGSW
+581 SE
-592 YYYGP
+592 YYYSP
-597 VYYDDFYDDA
+597 VYYDDYEA
-607 PSAAARWNNASLSL
+607 SSAAARWNYASLNL
-621 FGGYYVWG
+621 FGGYYVLNTD
-629 YERIEYYSDEELLGD
+629 ERIEYYSGTELLGD
-644 IETVLEYTG
+644 LKTVLEYTG

-660 TYTTDYEAWPYSSV
+660 TYSTDYDAWPNASV
-674 SFHKDY
+674 DFHKDAY
-680 ETVLAQIGYNFS
+680 ETVLAQIGYNFT
-692 DREDA
+692 DRQDA
-697 RRAFANSWF
+697 QRAFENSWF
-706 VNEVSYEEKAAMAQA
+706 VYEVSYEEMAALAQA

-740 EEIKTADETNTAA
+740 EDIKTADEGNTAA

-774 KKEKEAEKDAITFE
+774 REEKVAEKDAIIFE
-788 INALT
+788 IKALT
-793 ATTGSEWKVLDIKAG
+793 ARTGSEWAVLDIKAG
-808 RLEDKLYVFD
+808 RLEDKLDVFD
-818 AILKGTTV
+818 AILGGTTV
-826 VIDGTDYTLVK
+826 VIDGQDYTLVK

-869 MNPGLEYKLLQ
+869 MTPGLEYELLQ

-890 GMSDEEFQNE
+890 GMTDDEFQNE
-900 VVKQAER
+900 VVKEAER
-907 ALAQAQAKY
+907 ELAQAQAKY
-916 DGLLEEFNYW
+916 DELLEEFNYW

>member
-110 GADEAYLKALEV
+110 GADEAYLKALEL
-122 EIAGYEYNLL
+122 EIAGYEYWLL
-132 QNEINMEDLE
+132 KNEIDMEELE
-142 LQRKEMV
+142 LKRQEMV
-149 EKHKAELLRLQKA
+149 EIHKAELLRLQKA
-162 TAVAQKEYEEAIR
+162 TAEAQKEYEEAIR
-175 NLEALKHTLTAE
+175 NLEALKHTLTE
-187 EKAIVDK
+187 DEKAIVDK

-203 GELETAENTLVGA
+203 TQLENAENTLVGA
-216 QTDYLE
+216 QTAYLE

-311 IDTVIKGLDRQIEEL
+311 IDTVIKGIDQQIEDL
-326 NLEIDALRAE
+326 NQEIKALKSE
-336 NPRTQLSLPI
+336 NPRTQLSLTI
-346 DNAIVAHFVGQFFE
+346 DNAIVAHFVGDFFATTIKNE
-360 DIVKADDNPYYYG
+360 PNNIYYYG
-373 DQYQELN
+373 EQ
-380 DPNDPNPNYEDA
+380 YEDPENPDYGKA
-392 LVFQSEFEKN
+392 LVFQSDFVYN
-402 EETNRYELPSG
+402 EDTHRYELPSG
-413 TVSWTTTQ
+413 TLSWTTTQ
-421 DNHEKILADLK
+421 DNHKEILAVLK
-432 KYLYTYE
+432 KKMYEYE
-439 LSEPQKAIVEN
+439 LSEPQKDYVES
-450 YIKSWQD
+450 YVKIWQD

-480 YELSNQYQYTAKQPL
+480 YDLWDQYRLTANLPL
-495 DIKAMEAYNELA
+495 DEKALEAYNELVS
-507 TIADLTAADVKARV
+507 IPDLTAADVKERV
-521 TALLDTI
+521 TELLDII
-528 RLEQQIRLAMT
+528 RLEQQTRLAMA
-539 GYAEENWENF
+539 GYADGNWENF
-549 TYANLTDPASETP
+549 TYENLTDPASENP
-562 ITLIDLQN
+562 ITLNDLQL
-570 AVNNISINPAF
+570 AVEGIQNYPV
-581 SYRDNYPDGSW
+581 YDNYW
-592 YYYGP
+592 P
-597 VYYDDFYDDA
+597 VFYDTYYNNDS
-607 PSAAARWNNASLSL
+607 PSAACRWEYASTVLL
-621 FGGYYVWG
+621 GLT
-629 YERIEYYSDEELLGD
+629 YYSDTVLLGD
-644 IETVLEYTG
+644 IEDVLEYTG

-660 TYTTDYEAWPYSSV
+660 SYSTDYEAWPYYNV
-674 SFHKDY
+674 NFHKDY
-680 ETVLAQIGYNFS
+680 ESVLENIGYS
-692 DREDA
+692 PDVQY
-697 RRAFANSWF
+697 AFENSWF
-706 VNEVSYEEKAAMAQA
+706 VLEVAYEEMAALAQA
-721 HMEALPEFPE
+721 HLEALPEFPE

-761 RSLYEQRAEQNEL
+761 RSLYEQRAEQDEL
-774 KKEKEAEKDAITFE
+774 REEKEAEKEAIIFE
-788 INALT
+788 SNAL
-793 ATTGSEWKVLDIKAG
+793 AAFTGSEWAVLDIKAG
-808 RLEDKLYVFD
+808 RLEDKLDVFD

-869 MNPGLEYKLLQ
+869 VTPGLEYELLQ

-890 GMSDEEFQNE
+890 GMSDDDFQNE
-900 VVKQAER
+900 AVKTAEK

-916 DGLLEEFNYW
+916 DELLEEFNYW

>member
-110 GADEAYLKALEV
+110 GADEAYLKALEL
-122 EIAGYEYNLL
+122 EIAGYEYWLL
-132 QNEINMEDLE
+132 KNEIDMEELE
-142 LQRKEMV
+142 LKRQEMV
-149 EKHKAELLRLQKA
+149 EIHKAELLRLQQA

-175 NLEALKHTLTAE
+175 NLEALKHTLTE
-187 EKAIVDK
+187 DEKAIVDK

-203 GELETAENTLVGA
+203 TQLETAENTLVGA
-216 QTDYLE
+216 QTAYLE

-311 IDTVIKGLDRQIEEL
+311 IDTVIKGIDQQIEDL
-326 NLEIDALRAE
+326 NQEIKALKSE
-336 NPRTQLSLPI
+336 NPRTQLSLTI
-346 DNAIVAHFVGQFFE
+346 DNAIVAHFVGDFFATTLKN
-360 DIVKADDNPYYYG
+360 DPNSYYYG
-373 DQYQELN
+373 DQYEEL
-380 DPNDPNPNYEDA
+380 DNPDYGKA
-392 LVFQSEFEKN
+392 LVFQSYFVYN
-402 EETNRYELPSG
+402 EDTHRYELPSG

-432 KYLYTYE
+432 EYLYTYE

-450 YIKSWQD
+450 FIKNWQD
-457 NAKNIAAQNE
+457 YAKNIAAQNE

-480 YELSNQYQYTAKQPL
+480 NELSRQYQYTAKQPL
-495 DIKAMEAYNELA
+495 DVKANEALSELT
-507 TIADLTAADVKARV
+507 TIADLTAADVKERV
-521 TALLDTI
+521 TVLLDTI

-581 SYRDNYPDGSW
+581 SNQDNYPDGSW

-607 PSAAARWNNASLSL
+607 PSAACRWNNASLSL

-697 RRAFANSWF
+697 LRAFANSWF
-706 VNEVSYEEKAAMAQA
+706 VNEVAYEERAALAQA

-774 KKEKEAEKDAITFE
+774 RKEKVAEKDAIMFE

-793 ATTGSEWKVLDIKAG
+793 ASTGSEWAVLDIKAG
-808 RLEDKLYVFD
+808 RLEDKLAVFD

-890 GMSDEEFQNE
+890 GMSDDLQNE
-900 VVKQAER
+900 EVKTAER
-907 ALAQAQAKY
+907 ELAQAQAKY
-916 DGLLEEFNYW
+916 DELLEEFNYW

>member
-110 GADEAYLKALEV
+110 GADEAYLKALEL
-122 EIAGYEYNLL
+122 EIAGYEYWLL
-132 QNEINMEDLE
+132 KNEIDMEELE
-142 LQRKEMV
+142 LKRQEMV
-149 EKHKAELLRLQKA
+149 EIHKAELLRLQKA
-162 TAVAQKEYEEAIR
+162 TAEAQKEYEEAIR
-175 NLEALKHTLTAE
+175 NLEALKHTLTE
-187 EKAIVDK
+187 DEKAIVDK

-203 GELETAENTLVGA
+203 TQLETAENTLVGA
-216 QTDYLE
+216 QTAYLE

-256 EEANALDFTDEEA
+256 EEANSLDFTDEEA

-311 IDTVIKGLDRQIEEL
+311 IDTVIKGLDRQIKEL

-360 DIVKADDNPYYYG
+360 TTVKADGNPYYYG
-373 DQYQELN
+373 NQYQ
-380 DPNDPNPNYEDA
+380 DPNDPNYDEDNYEDA

-402 EETNRYELPSG
+402 EETDRYELPSG

-432 KYLYTYE
+432 EYLYTYE
-439 LSEPQKAIVEN
+439 LSEPQKAMAESNMKYYQSRAESISEEN
-450 YIKSWQD
+450 ASFKEELI
-457 NAKNIAAQNE
+457 
-467 YYKTMLT
+467 
-474 EARDEW
+474 EARNEW
-480 YELSNQYQYTAKQPL
+480 NELSRQYQYTAKQPL
-495 DIKAMEAYNELA
+495 DVKANEALSELT
-507 TIADLTAADVKARV
+507 TIADLTAADVKERV
-521 TALLDTI
+521 TVLLDTI

-570 AVNNISINPAF
+570 AVNNISISPAF
-581 SYRDNYPDGSW
+581 YRYNDPDGSW
-592 YYYGP
+592 YYDGP
-597 VYYDDFYDDA
+597 VYYDGFYDDA
-607 PSAAARWNNASLSL
+607 PSAACRWDYASRS
-621 FGGYYVWG
+621 
-629 YERIEYYSDEELLGD
+629 LLGMEHYYGTQLLGTLD
-644 IETVLEYTG
+644 EMLEYTG
-653 YGEYYTI
+653 YGEYYRI
-660 TYTTDYEAWPYSSV
+660 IYTTDSEVWPSGTLYLQ
-674 SFHKDY
+674 KDAY
-680 ETVLAQIGYNFS
+680 ETVLYNIGYNEYNFGS
-692 DREDA
+692 KQDA
-697 RRAFANSWF
+697 IDAFCGAWF
-706 VNEVSYEEKAAMAQA
+706 VMEVAYAEYADLTKA
-721 HMEALPEFPE
+721 HLEALPEFPE

-774 KKEKEAEKDAITFE
+774 REEKVAERDAIIFE

-793 ATTGSEWKVLDIKAG
+793 APIGSEWAVLDIKAG
-808 RLEDKLYVFD
+808 RLEDKLDVFD
-818 AILKGTTV
+818 AILEGTTV

-860 KEIKGDGTD
+860 KEIKGDGTGET
-869 MNPGLEYKLLQ
+869 PGLEYKLLQ

-890 GMSDEEFQNE
+890 GMSEELKNE
-900 VVKQAER
+900 AVKQAER

-916 DGLLEEFNYW
+916 DELLEEFNYW

>member
-110 GADEAYLKALEV
+110 GADEAYLKALEL
-122 EIAGYEYNLL
+122 EIAGYEYWLL
-132 QNEINMEDLE
+132 KNEIDMEELE
-142 LQRKEMV
+142 LKRQEMV
-149 EKHKAELLRLQKA
+149 EIHKAELLRLQKA

-175 NLEALKHTLTAE
+175 NLEALKHTLTE
-187 EKAIVDK
+187 DEKAIVDK

-203 GELETAENTLVGA
+203 TQLETAENTLVGA
-216 QTDYLE
+216 QTAYLE

-326 NLEIDALRAE
+326 KLEIDALRAE

-360 DIVKADDNPYYYG
+360 TTVKADGNPYYYG
-373 DQYQELN
+373 DKYQEEPK
-380 DPNDPNPNYEDA
+380 DPNYEDA

-432 KYLYTYE
+432 EYLYTYE

-450 YIKSWQD
+450 YIKNWQD
-457 NAKNIAAQNE
+457 YAKNIAAQNE

-480 YELSNQYQYTAKQPL
+480 NELSRQYQYTAKQPL
-495 DIKAMEAYNELA
+495 DVKANEALNELT
-507 TIADLTAADVKARV
+507 TIADLTAADVKERV
-521 TALLDTI
+521 TVLLDTI

-562 ITLIDLQN
+562 ITLADLQT
-570 AVNNISINPAF
+570 AVYNIAEYPA
-581 SYRDNYPDGSW
+581 YE
-592 YYYGP
+592 YYYRP
-597 VYYDDFYDDA
+597 VYYDGFYDDA
-607 PSAAARWNNASLSL
+607 PSAACRWEYASTVLL
-621 FGGYYVWG
+621 GLT
-629 YERIEYYSDEELLGD
+629 YYSGTVLLGD
-644 IETVLEYTG
+644 IEDVLEYTG

-660 TYTTDYEAWPYSSV
+660 SYSTDYYAWPDYDV
-674 SFHKDY
+674 NFHKDY
-680 ETVLAQIGYNFS
+680 ESVLENIGYS
-692 DREDA
+692 PDVQY
-697 RRAFANSWF
+697 AFENSWF
-706 VNEVSYEEKAAMAQA
+706 VLEVAYKEMAALAQA

-761 RSLYEQRAEQNEL
+761 RSLYEQRAEQDEL
-774 KKEKEAEKDAITFE
+774 RKEKVAEKDAIIFE
-788 INALT
+788 FNALT
-793 ATTGSEWKVLDIKAG
+793 AFTGSEWAVLDIKAG
-808 RLEDKLYVFD
+808 RLEDKLDVFD
-818 AILKGTTV
+818 AILEGTTV

-890 GMSDEEFQNE
+890 GMSDDDFQNE
-900 VVKQAER
+900 AVKTAEKE
-907 ALAQAQAKY
+907 LAQAQAKY
-916 DGLLEEFNYW
+916 DELLEEFNYW

>member
-122 EIAGYEYNLL
+122 EIAGYEYDLL
-132 QNEINMEDLE
+132 KNEIDMEELE
-142 LQRKEMV
+142 LQRQEMV
-149 EKHKAELLRLQKA
+149 EEHKASLLRLQQA
-162 TAVAQKEYEEAIR
+162 TAEAQKDYEEAIR

-187 EKAIVDK
+187 EKAIVDT

-216 QTDYLE
+216 QTAYLE

-290 LKMQAEDLKLTLEVP
+290 LKMQAEDLELTLEVP

-326 NLEIDALRAE
+326 KLEIDALRAE

-360 DIVKADDNPYYYG
+360 TTVKADGNPYYYG
-373 DQYQELN
+373 DQYQEPEPK
-380 DPNDPNPNYEDA
+380 DPNYEDA

-432 KYLYTYE
+432 EYLYTYE
-439 LSEPQKAIVEN
+439 LSEPQKATAEN
-450 YIKSWQD
+450 NMKYYQSRAESISEE
-457 NAKNIAAQNE
+457 NAS
-467 YYKTMLT
+467 YKEELI
-474 EARDEW
+474 EARNEW
-480 YELSNQYQYTAKQPL
+480 NELSRQYQYTAKQPL
-495 DIKAMEAYNELA
+495 DVKANEALSELT
-507 TIADLTAADVKARV
+507 TIADLTAADVKERV
-521 TALLDTI
+521 TVLLDTI

-581 SYRDNYPDGSW
+581 SYRYNDPDGSW
-592 YYYGP
+592 YYDGP
-597 VYYDDFYDDA
+597 VYYDDYYYDDA
-607 PSAAARWNNASLSL
+607 PSAACRW
-621 FGGYYVWG
+621 YYTS
-629 YERIEYYSDEELLGD
+629 RHLLRMEYYYGTELLGTLA
-644 IETVLEYTG
+644 EMLEYTG
-653 YGEYYTI
+653 YGEYYII
-660 TYTTDYEAWPYSSV
+660 TYTTNSDVHPSARVY
-674 SFHKDY
+674 FQKDY
-680 ETVLAQIGYNFS
+680 QTVLENIGYDDYTFGS
-692 DREDA
+692 DQDA
-697 RRAFANSWF
+697 RNAFANAWF
-706 VNEVSYEEKAAMAQA
+706 VMEVAYAEFADLTKA
-721 HMEALPEFPE
+721 HLEALPEFPE

-740 EEIKTADETNTAA
+740 EEIKTADEGNTAA

-761 RSLYEQRAEQNEL
+761 RSLYEQRAEQDEL
-774 KKEKEAEKDAITFE
+774 RKEKVAERDAIIFE
-788 INALT
+788 IDALT
-793 ATTGSEWKVLDIKAG
+793 ATTGSEWAVLNIKAG
-808 RLEDKLYVFD
+808 RLEDKLDVFD
-818 AILKGTTV
+818 AILEGTTV

-869 MNPGLEYKLLQ
+869 MNPGLEYKLLE

-890 GMSDEEFQNE
+890 GMSDDLQNDA
-900 VVKQAER
+900 VKQAER

>member
-110 GADEAYLKALEV
+110 GADEAYLKALEL
-122 EIAGYEYNLL
+122 EIAGYEYWLL
-132 QNEINMEDLE
+132 KNEIDMEELE
-142 LQRKEMV
+142 LKRQEMV
-149 EKHKAELLRLQKA
+149 EIHKAELLRLQKA

-175 NLEALKHTLTAE
+175 NLEALKHTLTE
-187 EKAIVDK
+187 DEKAIVDK

-203 GELETAENTLVGA
+203 GELKTAENELVGA
-216 QTDYLE
+216 QTAYLE

-326 NLEIDALRAE
+326 NLEIKALRAE

-360 DIVKADDNPYYYG
+360 TTVKDNGDSYYYG
-373 DQYQELN
+373 DQYQDTSN
-380 DPNDPNPNYEDA
+380 QNYEDA
-392 LVFQSEFEKN
+392 LVFQSEFKKN

-432 KYLYTYE
+432 EYLYTYE

-450 YIKSWQD
+450 YIKYWQD
-457 NAKNIAAQNE
+457 GAKNIAAQNE

-480 YELSNQYQYTAKQPL
+480 NELSRQYQYTAKQPL
-495 DIKAMEAYNELA
+495 DVKANEALSELT
-507 TIADLTAADVKARV
+507 TIADLTAADVKERV
-521 TALLDTI
+521 TVLLDTI

-581 SYRDNYPDGSW
+581 SYRYNYPDGSW
-592 YYYGP
+592 YYDGP
-597 VYYDDFYDDA
+597 VYYDGFYDDA
-607 PSAAARWNNASLSL
+607 PSAAARWNNASISL
-621 FGGYYVWG
+621 FGGDYVWG
-629 YERIEYYSDEELLGD
+629 SERIEYYSDEELLGD

-660 TYTTDYEAWPYSSV
+660 TYTTDYEAWPYFSV

-706 VNEVSYEEKAAMAQA
+706 VNEVSYEERAALAQA

-774 KKEKEAEKDAITFE
+774 KEEKEAEKEAIIFE
-788 INALT
+788 FNALT
-793 ATTGSEWKVLDIKAG
+793 ADTGSEWAVLNIKAG
-808 RLEDKLYVFD
+808 RLEDKLDVFD
-818 AILKGTTV
+818 AILEGTTV

-869 MNPGLEYKLLQ
+869 VTPGLEYELLQ

-890 GMSDEEFQNE
+890 GMSDELQNE
-900 VVKQAER
+900 EVKTAEKE
-907 ALAQAQAKY
+907 LAQAQAKY
-916 DGLLEEFNYW
+916 DELLEEFNYW

>member
-122 EIAGYEYNLL
+122 EIAGYEYDLL
-132 QNEINMEDLE
+132 KNEIDMEELE
-142 LQRKEMV
+142 LQRQEMV
-149 EKHKAELLRLQKA
+149 EEHKASLLRLQQA
-162 TAVAQKEYEEAIR
+162 TAEAQKDYEEAIR

-187 EKAIVDK
+187 EKAIVDT

-216 QTDYLE
+216 QTAYLE

-311 IDTVIKGLDRQIEEL
+311 IDTVIKGIDQQIEDL
-326 NLEIDALRAE
+326 NQEIKALKSE
-336 NPRTQLSLPI
+336 NPRTQLSLTI
-346 DNAIVAHFVGQFFE
+346 DNAIVAHFVGDFFATTLKN
-360 DIVKADDNPYYYG
+360 DPNSYYYG
-373 DQYQELN
+373 DQYEEP
-380 DPNDPNPNYEDA
+380 DHPDYGKA
-392 LVFQSEFEKN
+392 LVFQSYFVYN
-402 EETNRYELPSG
+402 EDTHRYELPSG
-413 TVSWTTTQ
+413 TLSWTTTQ
-421 DNHEKILADLK
+421 DNHKKILAALK
-432 KYLYTYE
+432 GKMYEYE

-570 AVNNISINPAF
+570 AVNNISISPAF
-581 SYRDNYPDGSW
+581 SYRYNDPDGSW
-592 YYYGP
+592 YYNGP
-597 VYYDDFYDDA
+597 VYYDDNYNSSIDA
-607 PSAAARWNNASLSL
+607 SSAAFRWYYASMNL

-629 YERIEYYSDEELLGD
+629 SERIEYYSGTELLGD
-644 IETVLEYTG
+644 LETVLEYTG

-660 TYTTDYEAWPYSSV
+660 TYSTDYDAWPYNSV
-674 SFHKDY
+674 NFHKDAY
-680 ETVLAQIGYNFS
+680 ETVLAQIGYNFT
-692 DREDA
+692 DRQDA
-697 RRAFANSWF
+697 ERAFANSWF
-706 VNEVSYEEKAAMAQA
+706 VNEVSYEEMAALAQA

-753 VTDLLTQI
+753 VTDLLAQI
-761 RSLYEQRAEQNEL
+761 RSLYEQRAEQDEL

-788 INALT
+788 FNALT
-793 ATTGSEWKVLDIKAG
+793 AFTGSEWAVLNIKAG
-808 RLEDKLYVFD
+808 RLEDKLDVFD
-818 AILKGTTV
+818 AILEGTTV

-869 MNPGLEYKLLQ
+869 MTPGLEYELLQ

-900 VVKQAER
+900 AVKQAER

-916 DGLLEEFNYW
+916 DELLEEFNYW

>member
-23 ENTEPAGIEAMRQA
+23 ENVEPAGIEAMRQA

-122 EIAGYEYNLL
+122 EIAGYEYDLL
-132 QNEINMEDLE
+132 KNEIDMEELE
-142 LQRKEMV
+142 LQRQEMV
-149 EKHKAELLRLQKA
+149 EEHKASLLRLQQA
-162 TAVAQKEYEEAIR
+162 TAEAQKDYEEAIR

-187 EKAIVDK
+187 EKAIVDT

-216 QTDYLE
+216 QTAYLE

-326 NLEIDALRAE
+326 NLEINALRAE

-360 DIVKADDNPYYYG
+360 NTVKADGNPYYYG
-373 DQYQELN
+373 DQYQEPEPK
-380 DPNDPNPNYEDA
+380 DPNYEDA

-432 KYLYTYE
+432 EYLYTYE
-439 LSEPQKAIVEN
+439 LSEPQKELAELLAER
-450 YIKSWQD
+450 WQ
-457 NAKNIAAQNE
+457 NLAKNEPTNNE
-467 YYKTMLT
+467 SYKTMLT
-474 EARDEW
+474 EASDEW
-480 YELSNQYQYTAKQPL
+480 KDLRYQYEYTAKVPL
-495 DIKAMEAYNELA
+495 DVKAQEAYNELA
-507 TIADLTAADVKARV
+507 SIPDLTAADVKERV
-521 TALLDTI
+521 TELLDTI
-528 RLEQQIRLAMT
+528 RLEQQIRLAMS

-549 TYANLTDPASETP
+549 TYTNLTDPASETP
-562 ITLIDLQN
+562 ITLTDLQI
-570 AVNNISINPAF
+570 AVDNIQYYPAF
-581 SYRDNYPDGSW
+581 ED
-592 YYYGP
+592 YYTPTYK
-597 VYYDDFYDDA
+597 YTA
-607 PSAAARWNNASLSL
+607 TSSAAYRWNYASKKL
-621 FGGYYVWG
+621 FGGDYVILPADYQYYG
-629 YERIEYYSDEELLGD
+629 MYGETELLGNGD
-644 IETVLEYTG
+644 ELLEKAG
-653 YGEYYTI
+653 YGEYFTIVYSTNDYT
-660 TYTTDYEAWPYSSV
+660 DAVYEIAP
-674 SFHKDY
+674 HKDFY
-680 ETVLAQIGYNFS
+680 ETVLSQIGYASYQFGS
-692 DREDA
+692 QYDA
-697 RRAFANSWF
+697 QEAFKYSWF
-706 VNEVSYEEKAAMAQA
+706 VREIAYVEMAALSKA
-721 HMEALPEFPE
+721 HLEALPEFPE

-740 EEIKTADETNTAA
+740 EDIKTADEGNTAA

-774 KKEKEAEKDAITFE
+774 REEKVAEKDAITFE

-793 ATTGSEWKVLDIKAG
+793 ARTGSEWAVLDIKAG
-808 RLEDKLYVFD
+808 RLEDKLDVFD
-818 AILKGTTV
+818 AILQGTTV

-869 MNPGLEYKLLQ
+869 MTPGLEYELLQ

-890 GMSDEEFQNE
+890 GMSDEMQNE
-900 VVKQAER
+900 AVKQAER

-916 DGLLEEFNYW
+916 DELLEEFNYW

>member
-23 ENTEPAGIEAMRQA
+23 ENVEPAGIEAMRQA

-122 EIAGYEYNLL
+122 EIAGYEYDLL
-132 QNEINMEDLE
+132 KNEIDMEELE
-142 LQRKEMV
+142 LQRQEMV
-149 EKHKAELLRLQKA
+149 EEHKASLLRLQQA
-162 TAVAQKEYEEAIR
+162 TAEAQKDYEEAIR

-187 EKAIVDK
+187 EKAIVDT

-216 QTDYLE
+216 QTAYLE

-290 LKMQAEDLKLTLEVP
+290 LKMQAEDLQLTLEVP

-326 NLEIDALRAE
+326 KLEIDALRAE

-346 DNAIVAHFVGQFFE
+346 DNAIVAHFVGQFFKTT
-360 DIVKADDNPYYYG
+360 VKASGNSYYYG
-373 DQYQELN
+373 DQYQ
-380 DPNDPNPNYEDA
+380 DPDNQNYEDA
-392 LVFQSEFEKN
+392 LVFQSEFKYN

-421 DNHEKILADLK
+421 DNHEEILADLK
-432 KYLYTYE
+432 EYLYTYE
-439 LSEPQKAIVEN
+439 LSEPQKATAEN
-450 YIKSWQD
+450 NMKYYQSRAESISEE
-457 NAKNIAAQNE
+457 NAS
-467 YYKTMLT
+467 YKEELI
-474 EARDEW
+474 EARNEW
-480 YELSNQYQYTAKQPL
+480 NELSRQYQYTAKQPL
-495 DIKAMEAYNELA
+495 DVKANEALSELT
-507 TIADLTAADVKARV
+507 TIADLTAADVKERV
-521 TALLDTI
+521 TVLLDTI

-581 SYRDNYPDGSW
+581 SYRYNDPDGSW
-592 YYYGP
+592 YYDGP
-597 VYYDDFYDDA
+597 VYYDDYYYDDA
-607 PSAAARWNNASLSL
+607 PSAACRW
-621 FGGYYVWG
+621 YYTS
-629 YERIEYYSDEELLGD
+629 RHLLRMEYYYGTELLGTLA
-644 IETVLEYTG
+644 EMLEYTG
-653 YGEYYTI
+653 YGEYYII
-660 TYTTDYEAWPYSSV
+660 TYTTNSDVHPSARVY
-674 SFHKDY
+674 FQKDY
-680 ETVLAQIGYNFS
+680 QTVLENIGYDDYTFGS
-692 DREDA
+692 DQDA
-697 RRAFANSWF
+697 RNAFANAWF
-706 VNEVSYEEKAAMAQA
+706 VMEVAYAEFADLTKA
-721 HMEALPEFPE
+721 HLEALPEFSE

-740 EEIKTADETNTAA
+740 EEIKTADEGNTAA

-761 RSLYEQRAEQNEL
+761 RSLYEQRAEQDEL
-774 KKEKEAEKDAITFE
+774 RKEKVAERDAIIFE
-788 INALT
+788 IDALT
-793 ATTGSEWKVLDIKAG
+793 ATTGSEWAVLNIKAG
-808 RLEDKLYVFD
+808 RLEDKLDVFD
-818 AILKGTTV
+818 AILEGTTV

-869 MNPGLEYKLLQ
+869 MNPGLEYKLLE

-890 GMSDEEFQNE
+890 GMSDDLQNDA
-900 VVKQAER
+900 VKQAER

>member
-23 ENTEPAGIEAMRQA
+23 ENVEPAGIEAMRQA

-122 EIAGYEYNLL
+122 EIAGYEYDLL
-132 QNEINMEDLE
+132 KNEIDMEELE
-142 LQRKEMV
+142 LQRQEMV
-149 EKHKAELLRLQKA
+149 EEHKASLLRLQQA
-162 TAVAQKEYEEAIR
+162 TAEAQKDYEEAIR

-187 EKAIVDK
+187 EKAIVDT

-216 QTDYLE
+216 QTAYLE

-326 NLEIDALRAE
+326 NLEIGALRAE

-360 DIVKADDNPYYYG
+360 TTVKASGNSYYYG
-373 DQYQELN
+373 DQYQ
-380 DPNDPNPNYEDA
+380 DPENQNYEDA
-392 LVFQSEFEKN
+392 LVFQSEFKYN

-421 DNHEKILADLK
+421 DNHESILAALK
-432 KYLYTYE
+432 EYLYTYE

-450 YIKSWQD
+450 NIEYWQN
-457 NAKNIAAQNE
+457 NADDIAAQNE

-474 EARDEW
+474 EARNEW
-480 YELSNQYQYTAKQPL
+480 YDLRDKYLNPTDKPL
-495 DIKAMEAYNELA
+495 DIKAQEAYNELA
-507 TIADLTAADVKARV
+507 LIADLTAADVKERV
-521 TALLDTI
+521 TELLDII
-528 RLEQQIRLAMT
+528 RLEQQIRLAMS

-562 ITLIDLQN
+562 ITLDDLQN
-570 AVNNISINPAF
+570 AVNNIAAYPA
-581 SYRDNYPDGSW
+581 SE
-592 YYYGP
+592 YYYSP
-597 VYYDDFYDDA
+597 VYYDDYYDDYEA
-607 PSAAARWNNASLSL
+607 SSAAARWNYASLNL
-621 FGGYYVWG
+621 FGGYYVWNTD
-629 YERIEYYSDEELLGD
+629 ERIEYYSGTELLGD
-644 IETVLEYTG
+644 LKTVLEYTG

-660 TYTTDYEAWPYSSV
+660 TYSTDYNAWPNAPV
-674 SFHKDY
+674 DFHKDAY
-680 ETVLAQIGYNFS
+680 ETVLAQIGYNFT
-692 DREDA
+692 DRQDA
-697 RRAFANSWF
+697 QRAFENSWF
-706 VNEVSYEEKAAMAQA
+706 VYEVSYEEMAALAQA
-721 HMEALPEFPE
+721 HLEALPEFPE

-740 EEIKTADETNTAA
+740 EDIKTADEGNTAA
-753 VTDLLTQI
+753 VTDLLAQI

-774 KKEKEAEKDAITFE
+774 REEKVAEKDAIIFE
-788 INALT
+788 FNALT
-793 ATTGSEWKVLDIKAG
+793 ARTGSEWAVLDIKAG
-808 RLEDKLYVFD
+808 RLEDKLDVFD
-818 AILKGTTV
+818 AILGGTTV
-826 VIDGTDYTLVK
+826 VIDGQDYTLVK

-869 MNPGLEYKLLQ
+869 MTPGLEYELLQ

-890 GMSDEEFQNE
+890 GMTDDEFQNE
-900 VVKQAER
+900 VVKEAER
-907 ALAQAQAKY
+907 ELAQAQAKY
-916 DGLLEEFNYW
+916 DELLEEFNYW

>member
-23 ENTEPAGIEAMRQA
+23 ENVEPAGIEAMRQA

-122 EIAGYEYNLL
+122 EIAGYEYDLL
-132 QNEINMEDLE
+132 KNEIDMEELE
-142 LQRKEMV
+142 LQRQEMV
-149 EKHKAELLRLQKA
+149 EEHKASLLRLQQA
-162 TAVAQKEYEEAIR
+162 TAEAQKDYEEAIR

-187 EKAIVDK
+187 EKAIVDT

-216 QTDYLE
+216 QTAYLE

-311 IDTVIKGLDRQIEEL
+311 IDTVIKGLDRQIKEL
-326 NLEIDALRAE
+326 DQEIDALKAE

-373 DQYQELN
+373 DKYQELN

-392 LVFQSEFEKN
+392 LVFQSEFKKN

-421 DNHEKILADLK
+421 DNHEEILADLK
-432 KYLYTYE
+432 EYLYTYE

-450 YIKSWQD
+450 YIEYWQN
-457 NAKNIAAQNE
+457 NADDIAAQNE

-474 EARDEW
+474 EARNEW
-480 YELSNQYQYTAKQPL
+480 YDLRDKYLNPTDKPL
-495 DIKAMEAYNELA
+495 DIKAQEAYNELA
-507 TIADLTAADVKARV
+507 LIADLTAADVKERV
-521 TALLDTI
+521 TELLDII
-528 RLEQQIRLAMT
+528 RLEQQIRLAMS

-562 ITLIDLQN
+562 ITLDDLQN
-570 AVNNISINPAF
+570 AVNNIAAYPA
-581 SYRDNYPDGSW
+581 SE
-592 YYYGP
+592 YYYSP
-597 VYYDDFYDDA
+597 VYYDDYYDDYEA
-607 PSAAARWNNASLSL
+607 SSAAARWNYASLNL
-621 FGGYYVWG
+621 FGGYYVWNTD
-629 YERIEYYSDEELLGD
+629 ERIEYYSGTELLGD
-644 IETVLEYTG
+644 LKTVLEYTG

-660 TYTTDYEAWPYSSV
+660 TYSTDYDAWPNASV
-674 SFHKDY
+674 DFHKDAY
-680 ETVLAQIGYNFS
+680 EAVLAQIGYNFT
-692 DREDA
+692 DRQDA
-697 RRAFANSWF
+697 QRAFKNSWF
-706 VNEVSYEEKAAMAQA
+706 VYEVSYEEMAALAQA

-740 EEIKTADETNTAA
+740 EDIKTADEGNTAA
-753 VTDLLTQI
+753 VTDLLAQI

-774 KKEKEAEKDAITFE
+774 REEKVAEKDAIIFE

-793 ATTGSEWKVLDIKAG
+793 TPTGSEWAVLDIKAG
-808 RLEDKLYVFD
+808 RLEDKLDVFD
-818 AILKGTTV
+818 AILEGTTV
-826 VIDGTDYTLVK
+826 VIEGTDYTLVK
-837 QEGTEYVP
+837 QEGAEYVP

-869 MNPGLEYKLLQ
+869 MTPGLEYELLQ

-890 GMSDEEFQNE
+890 GMTDDEFQNE
-900 VVKQAER
+900 VVKEAER
-907 ALAQAQAKY
+907 ELAQAQAKY
-916 DGLLEEFNYW
+916 DELLEEFNYW

>member
-175 NLEALKHTLTAE
+175 NLEALKHTLTADE
-187 EKAIVDK
+187 QAIVDK

-216 QTDYLE
+216 QTAYLE
-222 AKYNWSQDSVLL
+222 AKYDWSQDSVLL

-326 NLEIDALRAE
+326 KLEIDALKAE

-360 DIVKADDNPYYYG
+360 KTVKASGNPYYYG
-373 DQYQELN
+373 DQYQIPN
-380 DPNDPNPNYEDA
+380 NPNDQNYENA
-392 LVFQSEFEKN
+392 LVFQSEFEYN
-402 EETNRYELPSG
+402 EETKRYELPSG

-421 DNHEKILADLK
+421 DNHKKILAALK
-432 KYLYTYE
+432 EYLYTYE

-450 YIKSWQD
+450 YIESWQY
-457 NAKNIAAQNE
+457 NVENIAAQNE
-467 YYKTMLT
+467 SYKTMLT

-480 YELSNQYQYTAKQPL
+480 YDLSYQYRYTANLPL
-495 DIKAMEAYNELA
+495 NEKALEAYNELVS
-507 TIADLTAADVKARV
+507 IPDLTAADVKERV
-521 TALLDTI
+521 TVLLDTI
-528 RLEQQIRLAMT
+528 RLEQQIRLAMS

-562 ITLIDLQN
+562 ITLADLQN
-570 AVNNISINPAF
+570 AVNNIAAYPA
-581 SYRDNYPDGSW
+581 YE
-592 YYYGP
+592 YYYSP
-597 VYYDDFYDDA
+597 VYYNDA
-607 PSAAARWNNASLSL
+607 SSAAARWNNASLSL

-629 YERIEYYSDEELLGD
+629 SERIEYYSDEELLGD

-660 TYTTDYEAWPYSSV
+660 TYTTDYYAWPYNSV

-692 DREDA
+692 NREDA
-697 RRAFANSWF
+697 KIAFKHSWF
-706 VNEVSYEEKAAMAQA
+706 VNEVSYEEMAALAQA

-774 KKEKEAEKDAITFE
+774 RKEKVAEKDAITFE
-788 INALT
+788 IKAL
-793 ATTGSEWKVLDIKAG
+793 AETTGSEWAVLNTKAG
-808 RLEDKLYVFD
+808 RLEDKLEVFD

-869 MNPGLEYKLLQ
+869 MTPGLEYKLLQ

-890 GMSDEEFQNE
+890 GMSDDLQNE
-900 VVKQAER
+900 EVKTAER

>member
-110 GADEAYLKALEV
+110 GADEAYLKALEL
-122 EIAGYEYNLL
+122 EIAGYEYWLL
-132 QNEINMEDLE
+132 KNEIDMEELE
-142 LQRKEMV
+142 LKRQEMV
-149 EKHKAELLRLQKA
+149 EIHKAELLRLQQA

-175 NLEALKHTLTAE
+175 NLEALKHTLTE
-187 EKAIVDK
+187 DEKAIVDK

-203 GELETAENTLVGA
+203 TQLETAENTLVGA
-216 QTDYLE
+216 QTAYLE

-360 DIVKADDNPYYYG
+360 TTVKADGNPYYYG
-373 DQYQELN
+373 DQYQ
-380 DPNDPNPNYEDA
+380 DPNDPNFEDALYEDA
-392 LVFQSEFEKN
+392 LVFQSEFEYN
-402 EETNRYELPSG
+402 EETDRYELPSG

-421 DNHEKILADLK
+421 DNHEEILADLK
-432 KYLYTYE
+432 EYLYTYE
-439 LSEPQKAIVEN
+439 LSEPQKAMAESNMKYYQSRAESISEEN
-450 YIKSWQD
+450 ASFKEELI
-457 NAKNIAAQNE
+457 
-467 YYKTMLT
+467 
-474 EARDEW
+474 EARNEW
-480 YELSNQYQYTAKQPL
+480 NELSRQYQYTAKQPL
-495 DIKAMEAYNELA
+495 DVKANEALSELT
-507 TIADLTAADVKARV
+507 TIADLTAADVKERV
-521 TALLDTI
+521 TVLLDTI

-570 AVNNISINPAF
+570 AVNNISNYPAF
-581 SYRDNYPDGSW
+581 SYPW
-592 YYYGP
+592 YYDGP
-597 VYYDDFYDDA
+597 VYYDGFYDDA
-607 PSAAARWNNASLSL
+607 PSAACRWDYAS
-621 FGGYYVWG
+621 
-629 YERIEYYSDEELLGD
+629 ERLLGMEYYYGTELLGTLD
-644 IETVLEYTG
+644 EMLEYTG
-653 YGEYYTI
+653 YGEYYRI
-660 TYTTDYEAWPYSSV
+660 TYTTNSEVRPYEAL
-674 SFHKDY
+674 HLQKDAY
-680 ETVLAQIGYNFS
+680 ETVLYKIGYDEYTFGSKQNAI
-692 DREDA
+692 DA
-697 RRAFANSWF
+697 FCGAWF
-706 VNEVSYEEKAAMAQA
+706 VMEVVYAEYADLTKA
-721 HMEALPEFPE
+721 HLEALPEFPE

-740 EEIKTADETNTAA
+740 EDIKTADETNTAA

-774 KKEKEAEKDAITFE
+774 REEKVAEKDAIKFE
-788 INALT
+788 IKALT
-793 ATTGSEWKVLDIKAG
+793 ARTGSEWAVLDIKAG
-808 RLEDKLYVFD
+808 RLEHKLDVFD
-818 AILKGTTV
+818 AILEGTTV

-869 MNPGLEYKLLQ
+869 MTPGLEYELLQ

-890 GMSDEEFQNE
+890 GMSDDDFQNE
-900 VVKQAER
+900 AVKTAEKE
-907 ALAQAQAKY
+907 LAQAQAKY
-916 DGLLEEFNYW
+916 DELLEEFNYW

>member
-122 EIAGYEYNLL
+122 EIAGYEYDLL
-132 QNEINMEDLE
+132 KNEIDMEELE
-142 LQRKEMV
+142 LQRQEMV
-149 EKHKAELLRLQKA
+149 EEHKASLLRLQQA
-162 TAVAQKEYEEAIR
+162 TAEAQKDYEEAIR

-187 EKAIVDK
+187 EKAIVDT

-216 QTDYLE
+216 QTAYLE

-326 NLEIDALRAE
+326 NLEIKALRAE

-360 DIVKADDNPYYYG
+360 TRVKANGNSYYYG
-373 DQYQELN
+373 DQYQ
-380 DPNDPNPNYEDA
+380 DPNNQNYEDA
-392 LVFQSEFEKN
+392 LVFQSEFKYN

-421 DNHEKILADLK
+421 DNHEEILADLK
-432 KYLYTYE
+432 EYLYTYE

-450 YIKSWQD
+450 YIEYWQN
-457 NAKNIAAQNE
+457 NADDIAAQNE

-474 EARDEW
+474 EARNEW
-480 YELSNQYQYTAKQPL
+480 YDLRDKYLNPTDKPL
-495 DIKAMEAYNELA
+495 DIKAQEAYNELA
-507 TIADLTAADVKARV
+507 LIADLTAADVKERV
-521 TALLDTI
+521 TELLDII
-528 RLEQQIRLAMT
+528 RLEQQIRLAMS

-562 ITLIDLQN
+562 ITLDDLQN
-570 AVNNISINPAF
+570 AVNNIAAYPA
-581 SYRDNYPDGSW
+581 SE
-592 YYYGP
+592 YYYSP
-597 VYYDDFYDDA
+597 VYYDDYEA
-607 PSAAARWNNASLSL
+607 SSAAARWNYASLNL
-621 FGGYYVWG
+621 FGGYYVWNTD
-629 YERIEYYSDEELLGD
+629 ERIEYYSGTELLGD
-644 IETVLEYTG
+644 LKTVLEYTG

-660 TYTTDYEAWPYSSV
+660 TYSTDYEAWPNASV
-674 SFHKDY
+674 DFHKDAY
-680 ETVLAQIGYNFS
+680 ETVLAQIGYNFT
-692 DREDA
+692 DRQDA
-697 RRAFANSWF
+697 QRAFENSWF
-706 VNEVSYEEKAAMAQA
+706 VYEVSYEEMAALAQA

-740 EEIKTADETNTAA
+740 EDIKTADEGNTAA

-774 KKEKEAEKDAITFE
+774 REEKVAEKDAIIFE

-793 ATTGSEWKVLDIKAG
+793 ARTGSEWAVLDIKAG
-808 RLEDKLYVFD
+808 RLEDKLDVFD
-818 AILKGTTV
+818 AILGGTTV
-826 VIDGTDYTLVK
+826 VIDGQDYTLVK

-869 MNPGLEYKLLQ
+869 MTPGLEYELLQ

-890 GMSDEEFQNE
+890 GMTDDEFQNE
-900 VVKQAER
+900 VVKEAER
-907 ALAQAQAKY
+907 ELAQAQAKY
-916 DGLLEEFNYW
+916 DELLEEFNYW